1 MSVCSIFFS
10 ASFRTRRSMRPR
22 SISVTFMPSRSLTVA
37 SSSARKSYTLPQT
50 SGTPRFTFSSWE
62 HGLHAGTHGVFRREN
77 GVALRFGELTEER
90 EVHSARRH
98 NVRAVAVCARHE
110 ECGDIR
116 HHARHGVGARL
127 RKLFNLI
134 LRYTD
139 VIQPFHADL
148 LAGALAHR
156 LFDVIAGLVGEQAID
171 PMGRGPRL

>member
-1 MSVCSIFFS
+1 MLVQQLKEANINALKAHDTTARSVLSVILNKVKL
-10 ASFRTRRSMRPR
+10 AEIDRRSEGKEL
-22 SISVTFMPSRSLTVA
+22 SAADVVAILQKSV
-37 SSSARKSYTLPQT
+37 K
-50 SGTPRFTFSSWE
+50 
-62 HGLHAGTHGVFRREN
+62 
-77 GVALRFGELTEER
+77 ELTEER

-98 NVRAVAVCARHE
+98 NVRAVTVCARHE

-171 PMGRGPRL
+171 PHKAVTLRLCFELRLAVDGPA